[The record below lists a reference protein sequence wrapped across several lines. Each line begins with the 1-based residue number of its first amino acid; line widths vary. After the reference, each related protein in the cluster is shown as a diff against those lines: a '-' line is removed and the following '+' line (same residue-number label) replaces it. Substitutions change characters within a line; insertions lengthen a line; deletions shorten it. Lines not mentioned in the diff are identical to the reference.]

1 MNKDERSVDLAVI
14 TSQDLLFEELEE
26 RIAPAAIVPPHGSSS
41 SSSCSS
47 QQ

>member
-1 MNKDERSVDLAVI
+1 MKTDNASVDANVI
-14 TSQDLLFEELEE
+14 SADDLMFEELEE
-26 RIAPAAIVPPHGSSS
+26 RMAPSVLIPPHGSSS